1 MAVLKALALLALF
14 SPVPISVAG
23 LKLSVSDASFSF
35 SPSSLSPFASFD
47 DDARGI
53 SRRIR
58 EAALFNFFPFFSS
71 QKYVYLSTVLGLL
84 KKLLKVNLEEEEE
97 EEEEEEVVVDA

>member
-1 MAVLKALALLALF
+1 MAVLKAPALLASF

-58 EAALFNFFPFFSS
+58 EAALFNFFSS
-71 QKYVYLSTVLGLL
+71 QKYLYLSTVLGLL

>member
-1 MAVLKALALLALF
+1 MAVLKAPALLALF

-58 EAALFNFFPFFSS
+58 EAALFNFFSS
-71 QKYVYLSTVLGLL
+71 QK
-84 KKLLKVNLEEEEE
+84 
-97 EEEEEEVVVDA
+97 